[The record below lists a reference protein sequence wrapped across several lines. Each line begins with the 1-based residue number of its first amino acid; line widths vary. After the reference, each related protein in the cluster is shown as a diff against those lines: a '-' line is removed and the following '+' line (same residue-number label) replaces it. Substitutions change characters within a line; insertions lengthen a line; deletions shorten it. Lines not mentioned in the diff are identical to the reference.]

1 LFGTNRLARI
11 TTAATPSV
19 EEFELPNSASRPRR
33 IAVDANGRVW
43 YTDYP
48 RRMLGMM
55 DPAAPEAT
63 RFAEFEMPGG
73 GQPYGIAIGPDG
85 NVWVDDEDVPE
96 IVGFDVDTR
105 TVITQL
111 PVPVAN
117 AGPVRNMVVDLP
129 RKRIWLAISNVGRLG
144 VLQF

>member
-1 LFGTNRLARI
+1 
-11 TTAATPSV
+11 
-19 EEFELPNSASRPRR
+19 LPNAGSRPRR
-33 IAVDANGRVW
+33 IAVDEAGRVW

-48 RRMLGMM
+48 RSVLGML
-55 DPAAPEAT
+55 DPAAPEAE
-63 RFAEFEMPGG
+63 RFDEFPMPGG

-96 IVGFDVDTR
+96 IVGFDR
-105 TVITQL
+105 TTGAVITQL

-117 AGPVRNMVVDLP
+117 AGPVRNMSVD
-129 RKRIWLAISNVGRLG
+129 RVRNRIWLAISNVGHLG